1 MKTILVSSVVVWTT
15 IAAAI
20 GGPNHRVTLKGFY
33 QIEAAK
39 MVPFVVEAIM
49 NPYNPKTYPDIFTR
63 RYFGTVA
70 GRAGSPEHAE
80 VRT

>member
-20 GGPNHRVTLKGFY
+20 AGPSQRVTLKGFY
-33 QIEAAK
+33 DGGDAK
-39 MVPFVVEAIM
+39 LAPFVVEAIM